1 MTVASVREGLLQEP
15 LFNYVVFQVHRVLK
29 SNGIF
34 FCITFRQAFF
44 MYRLLRDTKLWDI
57 DMQIISGKGSFDYYA
72 YILRKAT

>member
-1 MTVASVREGLLQEP
+1 MASVRESLLQEP

-29 SNGIF
+29 PNGIF
-34 FCITFRQAFF
+34 LCVTFRQAFF
-44 MYRLLRDTKLWDI
+44 MHPLLRATKLWDI